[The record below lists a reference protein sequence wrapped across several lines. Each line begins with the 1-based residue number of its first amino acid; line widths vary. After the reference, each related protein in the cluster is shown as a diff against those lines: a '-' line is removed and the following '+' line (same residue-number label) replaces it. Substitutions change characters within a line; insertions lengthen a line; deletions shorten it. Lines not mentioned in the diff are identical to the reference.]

1 MATVGH
7 TLVGLSL
14 TALPGPDSQ
23 RDRRLWMVWPGL
35 LVLLAHLVDLVE
47 WGIIVAAPTLFDAHF
62 VSNSL
67 WLALGLAAVVSLTVF
82 AVARRR
88 RGWVLLIAAAAILSH
103 VVMDVCAVR
112 VWVVRGSELTESPD
126 SPGLGPL
133 VIADLWFYGLVLIVM
148 WSLKAAR
155 QPAAPAKGRW
165 LAMALLGLGVT
176 AAATRIP
183 AFWGTA
189 YVLAAGHALLMLR
202 RELSLS
208 RWWSV
213 MPVLP
218 LLGLLTVELWAAHL
232 QAAADERVEVGD
244 FAGAVPIYRR
254 IIEIPTRSP
263 KLDAWLK
270 LSHCQVQMREVF
282 AAEKSLRRASALA
295 ERPWIA
301 RYWLA
306 VLYAHEYA
314 KGTDLYRPTEAAAI
328 LEELIDGPYDEGLKS
343 SARSR
348 LDRLRSQGIVP

>member
-14 TALPGPDSQ
+14 TAWPGPDSQ

-47 WGIIVAAPTLFDAHF
+47 WGIIVAAPTVFDAHF

-67 WLALGLAAVVSLTVF
+67 WLALALAAVVSLVILAVSRGRRWWLFLTATV
-82 AVARRR
+82 
-88 RGWVLLIAAAAILSH
+88 AILSH
-103 VVMDVCAVR
+103 VLMDLRAVR
-112 VWVVRGSELTESPD
+112 VWVLRGSGLTESPD
-126 SPGLGPL
+126 SPGLGPI
-133 VIADLWFYGLVLIVM
+133 VIADLWFYGLVLIIM
-148 WSLKAAR
+148 CSLKAAR
-155 QPAAPAKGRW
+155 QRAAPAKGRW
-165 LAMALLGLGVT
+165 LALALLGLCLT

-183 AFWGTA
+183 ALWGVA
-189 YVLAAGHALLMLR
+189 YALAAAHALLMLR
-202 RELSLS
+202 RELSPS
-208 RWWSV
+208 RWWGV
-213 MPVLP
+213 IPVLP

-232 QAAADERVEVGD
+232 QAAADERVQIGD
-244 FAGAVPIYRR
+244 FAGAAPIYRR

-301 RYWLA
+301 RYRLA

-314 KGTDLYRPTEAAAI
+314 KGTDLYRPAAAAEI
-328 LEELIDGPYDEGLKS
+328 LQELIDGPYDEGLKA
-343 SARSR
+343 SARSD
-348 LDRLRSQGIVP
+348 LDRLQRQGIVP